1 MIASFVIV
9 QQLLS
14 ADVGALLASGPP
26 AWVWATLLMAGFA
39 ALTVFTMLL
48 ARIPTLRPPPP
59 LDTDEEDGD
68 AELIE
73 DNDGATDVDDA

>member
-9 QQLLS
+9 QQLLG
-14 ADVGALLASGPP
+14 ADAGVALVAGPP

-48 ARIPTLRPPPP
+48 ARIPTLRSPPF
-59 LDTDEEDGD
+59 DTDEEDGD
-68 AELIE
+68 AESIQ
-73 DNDGATDVDDA
+73 DDDGATQVDDV

>member
-9 QQLLS
+9 QQFLS
-14 ADVGALLASGPP
+14 ADVGVLLATGPP

-48 ARIPTLRPPPP
+48 ARIPTLRPPPF
-59 LDTDEEDGD
+59 DTDEEDGD

-73 DNDGATDVDDA
+73 DNDRPNDVDDS